1 MGIHGI
7 TKIITDHAP
16 QAQKTNEIKA
26 YLGRK
31 VAIDASMSLYQFLV
45 ADDKNGREWDKARLA
60 KRSDRRAATKESL
73 KEAEEKGNQEEI
85 QKFTRRLVKVTKE
98 HNDDCKKLLRLMGI
112 PVVEAPCEA
121 EAMCAALAKSGKV
134 WAAASEDM
142 DTLCFGAPI
151 LLRRLTFSEAKKLPI
166 LEFHLDAILKGL
178 ELDKNQANLG
188 ILLGCDYCDTIKS
201 VGPKTALSL
210 IKKHHNIE
218 EIIKNLTE
226 KQIVPEDFDYQQV
239 RQLFLN
245 PDVTDPKEIDLVWKK
260 PQTEEIVKFMCE
272 QNGFNKDRILKGI
285 EKLEKG
291 IKQSQQGRLDSF
303 FKVSSEPNKNKNKRK
318 NDEKLDKKTKVKST
332 KAK

>member
-142 DTLCFGAPI
+142 DTLCF
-151 LLRRLTFSEAKKLPI
+151 
-166 LEFHLDAILKGL
+166 D
-178 ELDKNQANLG
+178 LG